1 MSLETY
7 FVSYKTDIYEE
18 SIYNFNIFIQKYN
31 GNDLCIEITDE
42 NGNSVNIGDYVNIK
56 VDTRID
62 KIKEIVLNY
71 IVGNYLYNYC

>member
-7 FVSYKTDIYEE
+7 FANYKTDIYEE

-31 GNDLCIEITDE
+31 GNDLCIEITDKK
-42 NGNSVNIGDYVNIK
+42 GNSVNVGNYVNIK
-56 VDTRID
+56 VNTKID
-62 KIKEIVLNY
+62 KIKEIILNY

>member
-7 FVSYKTDIYEE
+7 FTSYKTDIYEE

-31 GNDLCIEITDE
+31 DNDLCIEITDK
-42 NGNSVNIGDYVNIK
+42 NGNSVNIGNYVDIK

-62 KIKEIVLNY
+62 KVKEIVLNY
-71 IVGNYLYNYC
+71 IIGNYLYNYC